1 MALTPSTMLELGT
14 KAPDFCL
21 NTADGKPFTLS
32 EQTIYK
38 GLLIIF
44 TCNHCP
50 YVKHIRRKLVEKIR
64 NYQSRGITVVA
75 INSND
80 YEAHPDDN
88 PEKMLEEAKTFAY
101 TFPYL
106 VDINQR
112 VAHSYRAACTPDLFL
127 FDGSLSLVYRGQFDD
142 ARPGNGIDITGAD
155 LSGAVDALVSGSEI
169 PTEQKPSMG
178 CNIKWKPGNE
188 PEYFAKA

>member
-14 KAPDFCL
+14 KAPDFSL

-32 EQTIYK
+32 EQTIDK

-50 YVKHIRRKLVEKIR
+50 YVKHIRRKLVDKIR

-80 YEAHPDDN
+80 YEAHPDDS
-88 PEKMLEEAKTFAY
+88 PEKMLEEAETFAY

-127 FDGSLSLVYRGQFDD
+127 FDGSQSLVYRGQFDD
-142 ARPGNGIDITGAD
+142 ARPGNNIDITGSD